1 MSAFVI
7 AALSCGHLWTMS
19 EIKQTADGKPD
30 EWFYCLEH
38 KTVEQGPQCR
48 AADRMGPYG
57 SREEASHAMETARA
71 RNEEWGTDPRWND
84 DNGTGD

>member
-1 MSAFVI
+1 MI
-7 AALSCGHLWTMS
+7 AGPSCGHLWIMS
-19 EIKQTADGKPD
+19 EIKQSADGKSG

-48 AADRMGPYG
+48 GADRMGPYG
-57 SREEASHAMETARA
+57 SREEASHAMETAKA

-84 DNGTGD
+84 DNGADS